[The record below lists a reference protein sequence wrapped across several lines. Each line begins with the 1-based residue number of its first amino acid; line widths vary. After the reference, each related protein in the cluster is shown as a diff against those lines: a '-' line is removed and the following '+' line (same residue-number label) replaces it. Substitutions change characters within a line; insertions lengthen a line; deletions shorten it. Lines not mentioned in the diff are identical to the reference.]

1 MQLLYTVRLAL
12 WPRSTPN
19 TLPPSVAKHRTR
31 PPPTATP
38 IRAIVDEE
46 PPHGRPRGRDV
57 DDAVPE
63 THQGE
68 DDAGGVGEGEGN
80 EIRVNK
86 RVDSVD

>member
-1 MQLLYTVRLAL
+1 M
-12 WPRSTPN
+12 
-19 TLPPSVAKHRTR
+19 AKHRTR
-31 PPPTATP
+31 SPPTTTP

-46 PPHGRPRGRDV
+46 SPHGRPRGRDV
-57 DDAVPE
+57 DDTVPE